1 MHGRPVTAR
10 HAVLALLVLTAVYGG
25 IGGCLAAQN
34 ADPPKI
40 LEVAVGVLMLVL
52 TYVWY
57 YVDAKERKYKRTALL
72 GGAIILFSIV
82 AVPYYLVRS
91 RPAGHKGKALVRFL
105 GFCALSVVV
114 FVLAAVPA
122 AMLAPGG

>member
-1 MHGRPVTAR
+1 MTSR
-10 HAVLALLVLTAVYGG
+10 HAVLVLLALTALYGG
-25 IGGCLAAQN
+25 IGGYLAAQN

-40 LEVAVGVLMLVL
+40 LDVAVSVLMLVV

-57 YVDAKERKYKRTALL
+57 YVDAKERKYNRTTLL

-91 RPAGHKGKALVRFL
+91 RPAGQKGKALVRFL
-105 GFCALSVVV
+105 GFCVLSVVV
-114 FVLAAVPA
+114 CVLAAVPA
-122 AMLAPGG
+122 ALLAPGG

>member
-1 MHGRPVTAR
+1 MTAR
-10 HAVLALLVLTAVYGG
+10 QAVLALLALTAVYGG
-25 IGGCLAAQN
+25 MGGYLAAQN
-34 ADPPKI
+34 ADPPRI
-40 LEVAVGVLMLVL
+40 LDVALSVLMLVA

-57 YVDAKERKYKRTALL
+57 YVDARERRYNRTALL

-91 RPAGHKGKALVRFL
+91 RPVGQKGKALLRFL
-105 GFCALSVVV
+105 GFCALSVAV